1 VARSAQHEVHVEQ
14 NPIGADFLCTLHQ
27 KFQFNGNRM
36 GSGRCDF
43 SLLLL
48 YILIENYTTFPL
60 KSIPLIE
67 DKPVAL
73 QVQQQHKNDDKHG
86 YKTRDYQAVLS

>member
-43 SLLLL
+43 SLLLPFEVDPL
-48 YILIENYTTFPL
+48 TAVTIHFQGFDTF
-60 KSIPLIE
+60 
-67 DKPVAL
+67 
-73 QVQQQHKNDDKHG
+73 
-86 YKTRDYQAVLS
+86 